1 MTSTCGRRSIRPSAR
16 RHHRRAPGAEHRSA
30 ASPGAEHRSAL
41 TVEADRL
48 FTICNACRYCEGLCA
63 VFPAMERRRLFTD
76 GDVDFLANLCHNC
89 GACLFDCQYAPPH
102 TFDVVVPE
110 TLARLRT
117 DNWERYAWPRPLGR
131 LFRANALATSLAV
144 VVSLVVFLVTVGAA
158 NGTLIERH
166 TGPGAFYEV
175 VPHDTI
181 VGLYLAGAAFAV
193 VAMALSVRRWW
204 RAVDGGRPT
213 WADLTRA
220 GRSANTLEYLDGG
233 GPGCMHHDDTPDDNR
248 RLYHHLTYYGFALCL
263 AATTLAAILEG
274 GFDQVAPYPWWHP
287 VVLLGTVGGIGL
299 LVGPAGLWLAKRDRA
314 DGLADPGARSMEL
327 AFLTMLVALSV
338 TGLGTLVL
346 RSTAVM
352 PLLLVIHLAIVFA
365 FFVTAPYT
373 KLVHGL
379 YRYAALVKD
388 AGERRRASAS

>member
-1 MTSTCGRRSIRPSAR
+1 MAEPDSISTGPA
-16 RHHRRAPGAEHRSA
+16 
-30 ASPGAEHRSAL
+30 HRSAL
-41 TVEADRL
+41 TAEADRL

-76 GDVDFLANLCHNC
+76 GDVDLLANLCHNC

-131 LFRANALATSLAV
+131 LFRANAATTSGAV
-144 VVSLVVFLVTVGAA
+144 VVSLIAFLVAVGAV

-166 TGPGAFYEV
+166 TGEGAFYQV
-175 VPHDTI
+175 VPHATI

-193 VAMALSVRRWW
+193 VAMGLSVRNWW
-204 RAVDGGRPT
+204 LAVGAERPT
-213 WADLTRA
+213 VADLRRA

-233 GPGCMHHDDTPDDNR
+233 GPGCMNEDDTPDDNR
-248 RLYHHLTYYGFALCL
+248 RRYHHLTYYGFALCL
-263 AATTLAAILEG
+263 AATTLAAVLEG
-274 GFDQVAPYPWWHP
+274 VFDQVAPYPVWHP
-287 VVLLGTVGGIGL
+287 VVVLGTVGGIGL
-299 LVGPAGLWLAKRDRA
+299 LVGPAGLLAAKRRRA
-314 DGLADPGARSMEL
+314 DGLTDPEARPMEL
-327 AFLTMLVALSV
+327 AFLGLLAALSL
-338 TGLGTLVL
+338 TGLATLLL
-346 RSTAVM
+346 RSTALM
-352 PLLLVIHLAIVFA
+352 PLLLVVHLAVVFA

-379 YRYAALVKD
+379 YRYAALVVD
-388 AGERRRASAS
+388 AGERRRAGVS